1 MREYRTDDRE
11 IPALTGRPWWA
22 ANEVLAFVLEL
33 AALACLSWWGFHA
46 GGGNLA
52 RQLLPAFAI
61 PALAVALWGLFAA
74 PRARIRLPL
83 AGVLAVKAVVLGG
96 GAFGLYRVGHP
107 AAAVALAVV
116 MVANT
121 GLAETFRRKP
131 APGKPHRPR
140 PRADETAE
148 HDG

>member
-1 MREYRTDDRE
+1 MREYRTDDRG

-33 AALACLSWWGFHA
+33 AALACLSWWGFHT
-46 GGGNLA
+46 GGESPTLK
-52 RQLLPAFAI
+52 LLLAFAI
-61 PALAVALWGLFAA
+61 PALAITLWGLFAA

-107 AAAVALAVV
+107 PGAVALAVV

-121 GLAETFRRKP
+121 ALAETFRRKP
-131 APGKPHRPR
+131 APGKRHPR
-140 PRADETAE
+140 PRADEAAE
-148 HDG
+148 RDG

>member
-1 MREYRTDDRE
+1 M
-11 IPALTGRPWWA
+11 TGRPWWA
-22 ANEVLAFVLEL
+22 ANEVLAFVMEL

-52 RQLLPAFAI
+52 RQLLLAFAI
-61 PALAVALWGLFAA
+61 PALAIALWGLFAA

-107 AAAVALAVV
+107 AAAVGLAVV

-121 GLAETFRRKP
+121 GLAEAFRHKP
-131 APGKPHRPR
+131 ASGKQHHPR
-140 PRADETAE
+140 PRADEAAE
-148 HDG
+148 RDG

>member
-1 MREYRTDDRE
+1 M
-11 IPALTGRPWWA
+11 TGRPWWA
-22 ANEVLAFVLEL
+22 ANEVLAFVVEL

-52 RQLLPAFAI
+52 RQLLLAFAI
-61 PALAVALWGLFAA
+61 PALAIALWGLFAA

-83 AGVLAVKAVVLGG
+83 AGVLSVKAVVLGG

-121 GLAETFRRKP
+121 GLAETFRHKP
-131 APGKPHRPR
+131 APGKPHHPR
-140 PRADETAE
+140 PRADDAAE